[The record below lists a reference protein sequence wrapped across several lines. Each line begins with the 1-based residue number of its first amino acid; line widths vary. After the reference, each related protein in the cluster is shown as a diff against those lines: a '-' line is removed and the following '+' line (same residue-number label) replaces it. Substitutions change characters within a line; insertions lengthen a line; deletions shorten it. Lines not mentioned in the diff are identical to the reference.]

1 MPMYRTDLTDA
12 QWLRLKPLL
21 IEKTGSGEKGGRPL
35 KQEVRQEVN
44 GILYVLKTGCQ
55 WRMLPK
61 EFGHWAKVYAR
72 FRRWRLS
79 GAWERVLIA
88 LREQER
94 QRLGKKAQPSVAI
107 IDSQSIKTTGKGKQ
121 RGFDAG
127 KKNQGT

>member
-1 MPMYRTDLTDA
+1 MVTV
-12 QWLRLKPLL
+12 
-21 IEKTGSGEKGGRPL
+21 KTVADRKNRFRCERRGPL
-35 KQEVRQEVN
+35 KQDVRQEVN

-79 GAWERVLIA
+79 GVWERVLIA

-94 QRLGKKAQPSVAI
+94 ERRGKKAQPSVAI
-107 IDSQSIKTTGKGKQ
+107 IDSQSVKTTGTGRQ

>member
-1 MPMYRTDLTDA
+1 MYPTDLTDA

-21 IEKTGSGEKGGRPL
+21 IEKTGSGAKGGRPP
-35 KQEVRQEVN
+35 KQDVRQEVN

-55 WRMLPK
+55 WRLLPK
-61 EFGHWAKVYAR
+61 EFGHWSKVYAR

-79 GAWERVLIA
+79 GVWERVLIA

-94 QRLGKKAQPSVAI
+94 ERRGKKAQPSVAI
-107 IDSQSIKTTGKGKQ
+107 IDSQSVKTTGKGRQ